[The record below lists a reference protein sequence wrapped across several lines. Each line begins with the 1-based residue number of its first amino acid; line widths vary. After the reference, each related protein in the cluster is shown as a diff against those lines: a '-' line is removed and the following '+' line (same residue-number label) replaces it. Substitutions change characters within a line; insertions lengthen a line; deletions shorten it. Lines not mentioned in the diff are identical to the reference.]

1 MNYECALDILNLSIP
16 YTKTELK
23 KAYMAAALQYHPDK
37 NNNPDSN
44 IIFNNVTEAYK
55 YLDKILETQD
65 NDYNNINNDSS
76 YSSLLSKFINISL
89 LFDKVLDQNEINNL
103 LKVFKNECKEFSLKV
118 IEDFNQ
124 ETLFKIWE
132 YIDKFKNILNL
143 SEETITKIQNIIKK
157 KLENNSIIILN
168 PTLKNIL
175 ENDTYK
181 LDFNDQEYLVYLWKD
196 YSLFEIENNK
206 FLYVKCIPNLP
217 ENYFITKI
225 NNIFNL
231 EINYYSNISSL
242 INKDISITLPNK
254 SILIKTDSLFIKK
267 YQKIV
272 YKKNGIINYNDQLD
286 IISTGDIIIH
296 LYIDFFTQHPSS

>member
-1 MNYECALDILNLSIP
+1 MNYQTALDILNLSIP

-23 KAYMAAALQYHPDK
+23 KAYMAAALQHHPDK
-37 NNNPDSN
+37 SNNPDSN
-44 IIFNNVTEAYK
+44 IIFNNITESYK
-55 YLDKILETQD
+55 YLDEILDTQEELD
-65 NDYNNINNDSS
+65 IKENNDSN
-76 YSSLLSKFINISL
+76 YTSLLNQFLNL
-89 LFDKVLDQNEINNL
+89 AFLFDKVLDQDEINKL
-103 LKVFKNECKEFSLKV
+103 LKVFKNQCKEFSLKV

-124 ETLFKIWE
+124 ETLFKILE
-132 YIDKFKNILNL
+132 YIEKFKNILNL
-143 SEETITKIQNIIKK
+143 TPETIERLQNIIKK

-206 FLYVKCIPNLP
+206 FLYVKLIPNLP
-217 ENYFITKI
+217 ENYSITKI

-296 LYIDFFTQHPSS
+296 LYIDFFTQQPSS

>member
-1 MNYECALDILNLSIP
+1 M
-16 YTKTELK
+16 TK
-23 KAYMAAALQYHPDK
+23 
-37 NNNPDSN
+37 
-44 IIFNNVTEAYK
+44 
-55 YLDKILETQD
+55 
-65 NDYNNINNDSS
+65 
-76 YSSLLSKFINISL
+76 
-89 LFDKVLDQNEINNL
+89 
-103 LKVFKNECKEFSLKV
+103 
-118 IEDFNQ
+118 

-132 YIDKFKNILNL
+132 YIEKFKNILNL
-143 SEETITKIQNIIKK
+143 TPETIERIQNIIKK

-217 ENYFITKI
+217 ENYSITKI